1 MLNRGIIRF
10 ILGKML
16 LVYVLILAIPLLVA
30 LGYGETKASGAFL
43 VTMTISLAL
52 GVLFKGK
59 KPKSMNFTTQEGILT
74 TALIWLVLIFL
85 GAFPFYLS
93 GAIPNFTNAFF
104 ETASGFTTTGSSILN
119 DIEVLPKSMLFWRTF
134 THFIGGMGVLVFA
147 FAIMSESSHEGYYL
161 LKSEMT
167 GSVFGKLVSRLKHT
181 AIILYGMYTAMTIL
195 VFLLLLF
202 GGLSWFDA
210 LTHAF
215 STAGT
220 GGFSNYNDSIAHF
233 ASPYVHYVISIGM
246 LAFSINFQVYFLL
259 FFAIL
264 GKTKGRNFLKNEEVR
279 WFLSIVAFGVIFMAG
294 YLYYEGFDFSYA
306 LRNGLFMTAAII
318 STTGFGMID
327 FMQWPLFAQLVVLF
341 LMFVGGCTGSTAGG
355 FKVSRLLMSAKV
367 ASEYLQ
373 RIFSPRRMTT
383 ISRDGKPLSVNER
396 YEIGA
401 YFILYALTFW
411 FIFALICFD
420 QYDFETTFSATL
432 AAFNNIGP
440 GLGEVGSS
448 GNFYGFSDFSKWVLS
463 IGMVAGRLEIIPI
476 LLFFYP
482 NSWRM
487 K

>member
-1 MLNRGIIRF
+1 MNKGIIGF

-16 LVYVLILAIPLLVA
+16 IIYAFILAIPFLVA
-30 LGYGETKASGAFL
+30 LGYGETKPSGAFL
-43 VTMTISLAL
+43 VTMAFSLTL
-52 GVLFKGK
+52 GLFLKSK
-59 KPKSMNFTTQEGILT
+59 RPKSMNFTTQEGILT

-119 DIEVLPKSMLFWRTF
+119 DIEVLPKSVLFWRCF
-134 THFIGGMGVLVFA
+134 THFLGGMGVLVFA

-181 AIILYGMYTAMTIL
+181 AIILYAMYTTMTAL

-210 LTHAF
+210 ITHAF

-233 ASPYVHYVISIGM
+233 ASPYVHYVISFSM
-246 LAFSINFQVYFLL
+246 LAFGINFQVYFLL
-259 FFAIL
+259 FSVLL
-264 GKTKGRNFLKNEEVR
+264 GRTKGRNWFKNEELR
-279 WFLSIVAFGVIFMAG
+279 WFLGIVLFGVIFMSG
-294 YLYYEGFDFSYA
+294 YLYYEGYSLSYA
-306 LRNGLFMTAAII
+306 FRNGLFMTSAII
-318 STTGFGMID
+318 STSGFGMID
-327 FMQWPLFAQLVVLF
+327 FMLWPLYAQLVVLF
-341 LMFVGGCTGSTAGG
+341 LMFVGGCAGSTAGG
-355 FKVSRLLMSAKV
+355 FKVSRLLMSAKI
-367 ASEYLQ
+367 AMEYLQ
-373 RIFSPRRMTT
+373 RVFSPRRMTT
-383 ISRDGKPLSVNER
+383 LSRDGKPLNVNER

-401 YFILYALTFW
+401 YFILYALSFW
-411 FIFALICFD
+411 AIFALICFD
-420 QYDFETTFSATL
+420 EYDFETTFSAALT
-432 AAFNNIGP
+432 AFNNVGP
-440 GLGEVGSS
+440 GLGDVGSS
-448 GNFYGFSDFSKWVLS
+448 GNFSGFSDFSKWVLS

-476 LLFFYP
+476 LLFFNP
-482 NSWRM
+482 SSWRA

>member
-1 MLNRGIIRF
+1 MNKGIIGF

-16 LVYVLILAIPLLVA
+16 LLYVLILAIPLMVSF
-30 LGYGETKASGAFL
+30 GYGESKASCAFL
-43 VTMTISLAL
+43 VTMAISLAL
-52 GVLFKGK
+52 GLFLKQR

-74 TALIWLVLIFL
+74 TALIWLTLIFL

-181 AIILYGMYTAMTIL
+181 AIILYAMYTIMMFI
-195 VFLLLLF
+195 VFLLLLL

-210 LTHAF
+210 ITHAF

-233 ASPYVHYVISIGM
+233 GSPYVHYVISFGM

-259 FFAIL
+259 FFALL
-264 GKTKGRNFLKNEEVR
+264 GKTKGRVIFKNEEVR
-279 WFLSIVAFGVIFMAG
+279 WFLALVAFGVIFMAS
-294 YLYYEGFDFSYA
+294 YLIYEGYSLSYA
-306 LRNGLFMTAAII
+306 FRNGLFMTSAII

-327 FMQWPLFAQLVVLF
+327 FMQWPLIAQLVVLL

-367 ASEYLQ
+367 AGEYL
-373 RIFSPRRMTT
+373 
-383 ISRDGKPLSVNER
+383 
-396 YEIGA
+396 
-401 YFILYALTFW
+401 
-411 FIFALICFD
+411 
-420 QYDFETTFSATL
+420 
-432 AAFNNIGP
+432 
-440 GLGEVGSS
+440 
-448 GNFYGFSDFSKWVLS
+448 
-463 IGMVAGRLEIIPI
+463 
-476 LLFFYP
+476 
-482 NSWRM
+482 
-487 K
+487 